1 MSGTLS
7 RNKGR
12 RAETEAAHLL
22 SERGFTI
29 IELGPGRKS
38 EDILAEDERGRWSC
52 EVKNCRIWKLTDWRR
67 QAKAQS
73 RARNA
78 RWILLCRVPGYP
90 STFYAEGTDLGPTV
104 WRGNG
109 AREETVAG

>member
-29 IELGPGRKS
+29 IELGPGRKT
-38 EDILAEDERGRWSC
+38 EDIVAELDGVRYSC
-52 EVKNCRIWKLTDWRR
+52 EVKNCALWKLVEWRR
-67 QAKAQS
+67 QAKAQA
-73 RARNA
+73 RARKA
-78 RWILLCRVPGYP
+78 RWMLLCRVPGMR
-90 STFYAEGTDLGPTV
+90 STFYVEAADRQPCV

-109 AREETVAG
+109 ARA